1 MPRWKA
7 LPEGLDPQVREFANQ
22 LRRLVDRSGLSVA
35 AVADRTGY
43 SKTSWDR
50 YLNGRLLAPKGAVLA
65 LSEVTGTNP
74 MHLTTMWELAER
86 AWSRSEMRHDM
97 TMEAIRISQAR
108 AALGEFG
115 APVAQNAKSR
125 KAGTTST
132 PPGQPKPRPADSALT
147 DTGQQRRAARPNTDA
162 FDMTTN
168 LKIPSELTAR
178 TGSGPSARSGQGSSE
193 RPGQS
198 SSGAA
203 RTAPSRPA
211 PGRPEP
217 ERGYAS
223 DFERGFSQGQS
234 YNSQAAP
241 SASAKPSASSASAAR
256 AALPDDYGR
265 PPGYNSSSRSG
276 SSRPG
281 SPPPPN
287 SAPDRQRQRRK
298 LTMFLAGV
306 VGALLVIVAAVLL
319 TGGDDEKDKK
329 PTAGN
334 PPATSES
341 KTKTPKL
348 PAGVKCNGKA
358 CDGKDPEQM
367 GCGGEYAV
375 TSARGTVGTARIE
388 VRYSKTCGA
397 AWARITG
404 AGGGDKVTVSSD
416 TSAAGRNGVVG
427 AAATDAYTAMVEAAT
442 ADEARACATL
452 KGGKKGC
459 TTAE

>member
-50 YLNGRLLAPKGAVLA
+50 YLNGRLLAPKGAVVA

-74 MHLTTMWELAER
+74 VHLTTMWELAER

-115 APVAQNAKSR
+115 QPGTKNGRARKQSSAAPPSR
-125 KAGTTST
+125 GASGAVS
-132 PPGQPKPRPADSALT
+132 D
-147 DTGQQRRAARPNTDA
+147 RAARPGASGPAGGPRTSEAPRAARPARPANNDA
-162 FDMTTN
+162 LDMTTN
-168 LKIPSELTAR
+168 LSTGLPKQR
-178 TGSGPSARSGQGSSE
+178 TGQ
-193 RPGQS
+193 GQS
-198 SSGAA
+198 SGPGAGAGAGAGA
-203 RTAPSRPA
+203 RST
-211 PGRPEP
+211 GRPEH
-217 ERGYAS
+217 ERDYAS

-234 YNSQAAP
+234 YNSP
-241 SASAKPSASSASAAR
+241 SASGSAQGRGGAGGAGGGYNRPSAPES
-256 AALPDDYGR
+256 PR
-265 PPGYNSSSRSG
+265 PSHQ
-276 SSRPG
+276 
-281 SPPPPN
+281 PPPN

-319 TGGDDEKDKK
+319 TGGDDKDKDPQAGKTPVATQK
-329 PTAGN
+329 PT
-334 PPATSES
+334 
-341 KTKTPKL
+341 TPKL
-348 PAGVKCNGKA
+348 PAGVKCNGDA
-358 CDGKDPEQM
+358 CEGKDPEAM

-375 TSARGTVGTARIE
+375 TSARGKVGTASIE

-404 AGGGDKVTVSSD
+404 AGSGDKVTVSSD
-416 TSAAGRNGVVG
+416 TSAAGQKGTVN
-427 AAATDAYTAMVEAAT
+427 AATDAYTPMVAAAT
-442 ADEARACATL
+442 ADEAKACATL
-452 KGGKKGC
+452 KSGKKGC
-459 TTAE
+459 TVAE

>member
-50 YLNGRLLAPKGAVLA
+50 YLNGRLLAPKGAVVA

-74 MHLTTMWELAER
+74 VHLTTMWELAER

-115 APVAQNAKSR
+115 QPAAAKNGRARKQSSAAPPSSASSSAR
-125 KAGTTST
+125 AAG
-132 PPGQPKPRPADSALT
+132 PGAVSD
-147 DTGQQRRAARPNTDA
+147 RAARPGASGASGSSRTSETPRAARPQSPANSDA

-168 LKIPSELTAR
+168 LSTGLPKQRPAS
-178 TGSGPSARSGQGSSE
+178 GSGAGRPAAGAGAGTGVGAGARS
-193 RPGQS
+193 
-198 SSGAA
+198 
-203 RTAPSRPA
+203 T
-211 PGRPEP
+211 GRPEH
-217 ERGYAS
+217 ERDYAS
-223 DFERGFSQGQS
+223 DFERGFHQGQS
-234 YNSQAAP
+234 YNS
-241 SASAKPSASSASAAR
+241 SSKPSSSSANP
-256 AALPDDYGR
+256 ALDDPTYGR
-265 PPGYNSSSRSG
+265 PPGAAAARSST
-276 SSRPG
+276 
-281 SPPPPN
+281 PPPPN

-319 TGGDDEKDKK
+319 TGGGDDK
-329 PTAGN
+329 PKAGN
-334 PPATSES
+334 TPAPS
-341 KTKTPKL
+341 KAKTTAPKL
-348 PAGVKCNGKA
+348 PAGVKCSGDA
-358 CDGKDPEQM
+358 CEGKDPEAM
-367 GCGGEYAV
+367 GCGGQYAI
-375 TSARGTVGTARIE
+375 TSARGTVGTTNIE

-404 AGGGDKVTVSSD
+404 AANGDKVTVSSD
-416 TSAAGRNGVVG
+416 TSAAGQKGLVN
-427 AAATDAYTAMVEAAT
+427 AASDAYTPMVAAAT
-442 ADEARACATL
+442 ADEAKACATL
-452 KGGKKGC
+452 KTGKKGC
-459 TTAE
+459 TVAE